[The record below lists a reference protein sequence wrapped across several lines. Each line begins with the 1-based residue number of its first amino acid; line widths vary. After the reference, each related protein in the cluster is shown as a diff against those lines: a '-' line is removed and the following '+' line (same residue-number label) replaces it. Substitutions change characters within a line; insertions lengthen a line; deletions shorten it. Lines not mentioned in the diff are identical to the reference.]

1 MRPND
6 VFVFVY
12 ICNNFIYLVVWNII
26 QNIPEIDRMIYL
38 EAFFDSIESM
48 IYVATSAVSIG
59 QMIGAVVGTGDH

>member
-1 MRPND
+1 
-6 VFVFVY
+6 
-12 ICNNFIYLVVWNII
+12 
-26 QNIPEIDRMIYL
+26 MIYL